1 MSATDRLTSAQLS
14 ACYQRDASRL
24 LVWLTRRTYDAQL
37 ATDLVAETFAR
48 AFAARRRFRGG
59 GEDELSAWIFG
70 IARNTLHE
78 SLRSGA
84 AERKAMQ
91 RLGLERVVLTDD
103 EQLRIEDL
111 AELGTLR
118 TALLSALDELSAEQR
133 EAVRLRVER
142 ELTYEAIAH
151 MLGITEQ
158 AARARVSRGL
168 RMLATALDS
177 HRPAG
182 ATS

>member
-1 MSATDRLTSAQLS
+1 MPSPDSLTSTRLS
-14 ACYQRDASRL
+14 ECYERDSARL

-48 AFAARRRFRGG
+48 AFAARRRFRGSSD
-59 GEDELSAWIFG
+59 DELSAWVFG

-103 EQLRIEDL
+103 EQLRIEELADL
-111 AELGTLR
+111 GSLR

-142 ELTYEAIAH
+142 ELGYEAIAH
-151 MLGITEQ
+151 LLGISEQ

-168 RMLATALDS
+168 RMLATALDA

-182 ATS
+182 ATG

>member
-1 MSATDRLTSAQLS
+1 MSPPDRLTSARLT
-14 ACYQRDASRL
+14 ACYERDASRL

-48 AFAARRRFRGG
+48 AFAARRRFHGS
-59 GEDELSAWIFG
+59 GEDDLSAWVFG
-70 IARNTLHE
+70 IARNTLYE

-103 EQLRIEDL
+103 EQLRIEELADL
-111 AELGTLR
+111 GSLR

-142 ELTYEAIAH
+142 ELGYPAIAH
-151 MLGITEQ
+151 MLGISEQ

-168 RMLATALDS
+168 RMLATALDA

-182 ATS
+182 ASA